1 MTIERN
7 YMKDVLD
14 FIKSAS
20 AQLVEL
26 VQHRDK
32 NIECARQEHQILD
45 QNTQPG
51 IEACGGGF

>member
-1 MTIERN
+1 M
-7 YMKDVLD
+7 L
-14 FIKSAS
+14 
-20 AQLVEL
+20 QL

-45 QNTQPG
+45 QDTPQPV